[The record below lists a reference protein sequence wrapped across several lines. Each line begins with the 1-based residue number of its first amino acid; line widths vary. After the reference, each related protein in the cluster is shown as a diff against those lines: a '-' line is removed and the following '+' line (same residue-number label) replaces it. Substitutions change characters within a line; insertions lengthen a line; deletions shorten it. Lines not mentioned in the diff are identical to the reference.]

1 MHILHRGKENPA
13 CTLGVCAMYCVTM
26 PQIAF
31 EPLHITAYFPN
42 VCVRMHVC
50 VCKGE
55 VRSEEGDGPWTA
67 VC

>member
-13 CTLGVCAMYCVTM
+13 STLGVCVMYCVRM

-31 EPLHITAYFPN
+31 ELFPLTAYFPN
-42 VCVRMHVC
+42 VCVCIC
-50 VCKGE
+50 VRVKGE
-55 VRSEEGDGPWTA
+55 VGSEEGGGPWTA